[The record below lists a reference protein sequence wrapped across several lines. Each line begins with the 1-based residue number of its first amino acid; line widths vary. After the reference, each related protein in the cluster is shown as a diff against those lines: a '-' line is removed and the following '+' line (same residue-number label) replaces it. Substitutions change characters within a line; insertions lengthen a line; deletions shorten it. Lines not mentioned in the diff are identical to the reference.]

1 MKNELNINIL
11 SINVNSFNVCTMD
24 RKNSKTLL
32 KIEGVTG
39 KKPEII
45 LLTDVRAANRTADL
59 SKMFSLTRHGS
70 YKIDMNLTKDSRG
83 VAIAVKRNI
92 FHEIIDCVKDVI
104 DENYILLKMTYKG
117 VPVTIGCVYGPNG
130 NNPMFFKDI
139 KRQLV
144 RLGGCYILGWDMNTI
159 LCSELGDDNLDKI
172 GGGRIPNVQNSREL
186 NDWIRDGFAVDPFRI
201 MYPLEKEVSYIPFR
215 TRQGGGIMGQVE
227 YSKTRLDFFMMSP
240 ELIDRVTRI
249 VYEDRLGADFDH
261 KGVNLVLGM
270 KAK

>member
-11 SINVNSFNVCTMD
+11 TINVNSFNVSTMD
-24 RKNSKTLL
+24 RKNSKTML

-45 LLTDVRAANRTADL
+45 LLTDVHAGNRTADL

-70 YKIDMNLTKDSRG
+70 YKIYMNSTKDRRG
-83 VAIAVKRNI
+83 VAIAMKRNI
-92 FHEIIDCVKDVI
+92 FHEVIDCVKDLV

-144 RLGGCYILGWDMNTI
+144 RMGGCFILGGDMNTI
-159 LCSELGDDNLDKI
+159 LCLEPGEDNLDKI
-172 GGGRIPNVQNSREL
+172 GGGRVPNVQNSKEL
-186 NDWIRDGFAVDPFRI
+186 NDWIRDGFAVDPFRV

-215 TRQGGGIMGQVE
+215 TRQGGALWGNLNIPKLGWI
-227 YSKTRLDFFMMSP
+227 FF
-240 ELIDRVTRI
+240 
-249 VYEDRLGADFDH
+249 
-261 KGVNLVLGM
+261 
-270 KAK
+270 